1 MIMNKLEEQ
10 MKVPIKKEIDR
21 RSFCQFG
28 MALAALGGFSNA
40 FAQVDPIAGF
50 PSRPVRMM
58 IPFSPGGGT
67 DIVGR
72 IVAQKLSEMWGQGV
86 PVENNAGANGT
97 IGAALIAKSRP
108 DGHSVCMFTASHT
121 VNVTLQGVKQPY
133 DLLKDFSPII
143 HLAVQPYVLVVRPDL
158 DVRNVKELIA
168 LIQAKPKA
176 ITFGSSGIGG
186 LVHLSAE
193 LFASLANLKV
203 THIPY
208 KGGAQAMMD
217 VIASRVD
224 FMFTSLN
231 QSKSFIDSGKLRL
244 LAVTS
249 AERSQAVPHIPTMQE
264 AGVPDYLVES
274 WYGIAGPAGIPAPI
288 LQKINHDLNQVLKLP
303 DVRARMAADGA
314 TPIGGTPARFA
325 EYLRKEVDK
334 WRRTIQASDVPIG

>member
-1 MIMNKLEEQ
+1 